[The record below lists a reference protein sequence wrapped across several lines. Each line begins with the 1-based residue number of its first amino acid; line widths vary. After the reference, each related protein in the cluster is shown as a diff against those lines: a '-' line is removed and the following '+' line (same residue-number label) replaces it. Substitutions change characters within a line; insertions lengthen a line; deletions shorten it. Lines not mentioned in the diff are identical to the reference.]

1 MSSKIILFF
10 RIFKKILYILDGVNM
25 ENLKL
30 IRQNSH
36 LTQAQVAKKLNIP
49 ITTYATYE
57 QNKSMPSREI
67 LIKIS
72 DFFGCSVDYL
82 LGHQAKNVL
91 YLDSYT
97 PTKIKIIEVL
107 KDLTEDESYQ
117 LLGYI
122 ARMKDIPL
130 PAVLLRKKD

>member
-1 MSSKIILFF
+1 M
-10 RIFKKILYILDGVNM
+10 GVNM

-36 LTQAQVAKKLNIP
+36 LTQAQVAKELNIP

-72 DFFGCSVDYL
+72 DFFNCSIDYL
-82 LGHQAKNVL
+82 LGHQAKNIL
-91 YLDSYT
+91 YLDGFTSVQQKLITLIQKLSDEQGLIVIGYLSDML
-97 PTKIKIIEVL
+97 KIPYDQVKPV
-107 KDLTEDESYQ
+107 
-117 LLGYI
+117 
-122 ARMKDIPL
+122 RPW
-130 PAVLLRKKD
+130 